1 MMNQVMISLELAK
14 LHARIDHS
22 DEDMLLTLL
31 LNAAVENCIT
41 YLNRPV
47 FIDETAKAQTDEM
60 QQKIGI
66 VLNAPIKAAMLQVFA
81 YLYSRREC
89 EDDQLGM
96 PTSAQ
101 RILTPYRYLA
111 GL

>member
-1 MMNQVMISLELAK
+1 MISLELAK
-14 LHARIDHS
+14 LHARIDHN
-22 DEDMLLTLL
+22 DEDTLLAVL
-31 LNAAVENCIT
+31 LNAAVADCIA

-47 FIDETAKAQTDEM
+47 FMDETARAQADEM

-66 VLNAPIKAAMLQVFA
+66 VLNAPIQAAMLQVFA
-81 YLYSRREC
+81 YLYANRES
-89 EDDQLGM
+89 ENYQQGM

-101 RILTPYRYLA
+101 KILASYRRLA